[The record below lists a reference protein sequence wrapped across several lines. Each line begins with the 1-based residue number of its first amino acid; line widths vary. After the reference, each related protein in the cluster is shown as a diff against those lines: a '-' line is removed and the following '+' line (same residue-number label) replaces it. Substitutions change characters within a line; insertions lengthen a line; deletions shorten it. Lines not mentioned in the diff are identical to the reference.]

1 MSKINLQEMR
11 STIAQSIADGL
22 NELGYSVDVPN
33 EKGEMLFGPECHDVR
48 TMVDQIYT
56 AALND
61 LQGKV
66 DVLLLALSNE
76 WPGLYGEVV
85 NEHNK
90 KALAEFKK
98 DQP

>member
-1 MSKINLQEMR
+1 MSKTNLHEMR
-11 STIAQSIADGL
+11 STIAQAIADGL
-22 NELGYSVDVPN
+22 NEFGYSVDVPN
-33 EKGEMLFGPECHDVR
+33 EKGEMLFGPECHDVQ
-48 TMVDQIYT
+48 TIADQIYT

-76 WPGLYGEVV
+76 WPGPYGEVI

-90 KALAEFKK
+90 KTLAEFEK
-98 DQP
+98 D